1 MRVYAQVHYQKR
13 NNKGNTMSNN
23 TPIVVDETAL
33 SATDNIRKAI
43 TIKHKKVSFMKTPKP
58 YIKQKAGMDYVE
70 YSYMR
75 EVADK
80 EFPGWSWEIIDTEM
94 LGSAAYVVHGR
105 LKWYDEGIWRTGDMV
120 AAHRIQTK
128 RGTGEFVD
136 IGNDVKAAN
145 TDAIKKAFNM
155 YMNIADDVY
164 RNQIEDMELSDE
176 EKNDILVLASEISED
191 RMNGIHM
198 LIKDGKLNKA
208 NYRGSISKLQREKDN
223 AKNTNE

>member
-1 MRVYAQVHYQKR
+1 MK
-13 NNKGNTMSNN
+13 NN
-23 TPIVVDETAL
+23 TPIVVDESMLT
-33 SATDNIRKAI
+33 ATDEIRKSI
-43 TIKHKKVSFMKTPKP
+43 TVKHKKVSFMKTPKP

-75 EVADK
+75 DIADK
-80 EFPGWSWEIIDTEM
+80 EFAGWSWEIVSTEM

-128 RGTGEFVD
+128 RGTGDFVD

-176 EKNDILVLASEISED
+176 EKNDILVLASEISEEK
-191 RMNGIHM
+191 MSNIHI
-198 LIKDGKLNKA
+198 LINKGELNKA
-208 NYRGSISKLQREKDN
+208 NYKGSINKLQREIDN
-223 AKNTNE
+223 AKDTNDK

>member
-1 MRVYAQVHYQKR
+1 MK
-13 NNKGNTMSNN
+13 NN
-23 TPIVVDETAL
+23 TPIVVDESMLT
-33 SATDNIRKAI
+33 ATDEIRKSI
-43 TIKHKKVSFMKTPKP
+43 TVKHKKVSFMKTPKP

-75 EVADK
+75 DIADK
-80 EFPGWSWEIIDTEM
+80 EFAGWSWEIVSTEM

-128 RGTGEFVD
+128 RGTGDFVD

-164 RNQIEDMELSDE
+164 RNQKEDMELSDE
-176 EKNDILVLASEISED
+176 EKNDILVLASEISEEK
-191 RMNGIHM
+191 MSNIHI
-198 LIKDGKLNKA
+198 LINKGELNKA
-208 NYRGSISKLQREKDN
+208 NYKGSINKLQREIDN
-223 AKNTNE
+223 AKDTNDE

>member
-1 MRVYAQVHYQKR
+1 MK
-13 NNKGNTMSNN
+13 NN
-23 TPIVVDETAL
+23 TPIVVDESMLT
-33 SATDNIRKAI
+33 ATDEIRKSI
-43 TIKHKKVSFMKTPKP
+43 TVKHKKVSFMKTPKP

-75 EVADK
+75 DIADK
-80 EFPGWSWEIIDTEM
+80 EFAGWSWEIVSTEM

-128 RGTGEFVD
+128 RGTGDFVD

-155 YMNIADDVY
+155 YMN
-164 RNQIEDMELSDE
+164 MELSDE
-176 EKNDILVLASEISED
+176 EKNDILVLASEISEEK
-191 RMNGIHM
+191 MSNIHI
-198 LIKDGKLNKA
+198 LINKGELNKA
-208 NYRGSISKLQREKDN
+208 NYKGSINKLQREIDN
-223 AKNTNE
+223 AKDTNDE

>member
-1 MRVYAQVHYQKR
+1 MK
-13 NNKGNTMSNN
+13 NN
-23 TPIVVDETAL
+23 TPIVVDESMLT
-33 SATDNIRKAI
+33 ATDEIRKSI

-75 EVADK
+75 DIADK
-80 EFPGWSWEIIDTEM
+80 EFAGWSWEIVSTEM

-128 RGTGEFVD
+128 RGTGDFVD

-176 EKNDILVLASEISED
+176 EKNNILVLASEISEEK
-191 RMNGIHM
+191 MSSIHI
-198 LIKDGKLNKA
+198 LINKGELNKA
-208 NYRGSISKLQREKDN
+208 NYKGSINKLQREIDN
-223 AKNTNE
+223 AKDTNNE